1 MSGDATSR
9 FFYIH
14 ARINISRILILVW
27 ILFLYFDDFILG
39 IVFLGAEDGW
49 LFEMSAELQRDDIAL
64 TEDTE
69 NRENPNE
76 LLVKNVPELKHSKVK
91 VGAKVCVSPIIKLCP
106 LQLSIS
112 TSHSLFNSFL
122 QITMYKIIVNFCS
135 ILIVTWNTTRRG
147 K

>member
-9 FFYIH
+9 FFYSH

-27 ILFLYFDDFILG
+27 ILLLYFDDFILG
-39 IVFLGAEDGW
+39 IIFLGAEDGW
-49 LFEMSAELQRDDIAL
+49 LFEMSAEPQRDDIAL

-91 VGAKVCVSPIIKLCP
+91 VGTKVCVSPIKLCP

-112 TSHSLFNSFL
+112 TSHSLFNSFI

-135 ILIVTWNTTRRG
+135 ILIVM
-147 K
+147 